1 MNKQGLGKIFFKK
14 KQNSYQYYKKLL
26 KLKFQM

>member
-1 MNKQGLGKIFFKK
+1 MNKQGLGKILK
-14 KQNSYQYYKKLL
+14 KQQKPLSILGKKIL